1 MLYNVSA
8 WSIATAYDAAPGPF
22 NPAQPGGTPIDVV
35 DSRYTGAIT
44 QVGNDIYMTNTVLN
58 GDRDAVHWLVV
69 DERTDA
75 QQLDLLRHQVR
86 EIEGARL
93 RPDEEAEVEAEHR
106 RMANAAR
113 LLELSGAALE
123 ALGEGEG
130 AALTV
135 LGAVGRPLH
144 ELARID
150 ESARPLVETHE
161 QAVALLR
168 DLQNGLSRQADRIDL
183 DPARLVELEERLNRI
198 TVEAQAASGN
208 AARAEGLLVA
218 FAARRALDNGTP
230 LGYIEGQLRLR
241 FGQAQPRA
249 VAAIINAAREPIT
262 LADLRGGL
270 MDVST
275 QLTTPPADAGWWDA
289 LEHEA
294 RELITIRKA
303 STPSPRPQVAMDRAL
318 RYIDGGRVSAALA
331 EVERMPGRAVAD
343 RWMQYTRRYLEARR
357 ALDLIETAAILE
369 PRELRGT
376 EGAAVSQTSPLAP

>member
-1 MLYNVSA
+1 MNDEDGVGTVGAVPPPARRRSLLPLLILTLLAFAVGVVLTVWA
-8 WSIATAYDAAPGPF
+8 WPQVQRRWGDPQPQPASQVPTQGLIGAANPVTVRPLTADAA
-22 NPAQPGGTPIDVV
+22 QML
-35 DSRYTGAIT
+35 DSRVI
-44 QVGNDIYMTNTVLN
+44 Q
-58 GDRDAVHWLVV
+58 
-69 DERTDA
+69 
-75 QQLDLLRHQVR
+75 
-86 EIEGARL
+86 
-93 RPDEEAEVEAEHR
+93 
-106 RMANAAR
+106 
-113 LLELSGAALE
+113 
-123 ALGEGEG
+123 
-130 AALTV
+130 
-135 LGAVGRPLH
+135 
-144 ELARID
+144 
-150 ESARPLVETHE
+150 
-161 QAVALLR
+161 
-168 DLQNGLSRQADRIDL
+168 
-183 DPARLVELEERLNRI
+183 LEERLNRI

-270 MDVST
+270 MDVSV
-275 QLTTPPADAGWWDA
+275 QLTTPPANAGWWDA

-331 EVERMPGRAVAD
+331 EVERMPGRAAAD

-376 EGAAVSQTSPLAP
+376 EGSTVSQTSPLAP